1 MIKENRKMKKENFI
15 FIGFSE
21 KYEAFIPEYFDPDL
35 IKNIKQISYND
46 FIKMID
52 KEEIEKAFYN
62 PEVLKNKSYK
72 FFSGYFNSKKVII
85 CKDIKSKREIYFIE
99 KS

>member
-1 MIKENRKMKKENFI
+1 MKSKRKFI
-15 FIGFSE
+15 FIGFSNKNE
-21 KYEAFIPEYFDPDL
+21 VFIPEYFDPDL
-35 IKNIKQISYND
+35 IENIKQISYND
-46 FIKMID
+46 FMKMID
-52 KEEIEKAFYN
+52 RKEIEKAFYN